1 MATTAL
7 ILLIVEI
14 ILLAISI
21 LILLP
26 CLILMIEC
34 VAALFPPKVRRWQDS
49 LRPKIAVLIP
59 AHNEATGIGAT
70 LETLVGQLTS
80 IDQLIVVADNCID
93 ETAAVAREMGATA
106 IERFDDT
113 HRGKG
118 YALDFGMD
126 FLAPHPPDVVVIV
139 DADCIVAS
147 GAVEQISRLAIARNR
162 AVQAT
167 YLLTQPAK
175 PSPKDAVSTLAF
187 TVKNLVRPL
196 GLARFDLPCPLT
208 GAGMAF
214 PWIAIRK
221 VSLASGNIV
230 EDMNLGIDLALAG
243 HPATFC
249 YEARVTSALPQ
260 QARAAK
266 SQRTRWE
273 HGHLQTILTQVPR
286 LLKTAL
292 QKRRFDLLAIALDL
306 LIPPLSLLVMLW
318 AFAMTVALVATYFGI
333 TPAPAIILSGAG
345 AMILIAIVSAWS
357 RHCRADIPAKV
368 LFTIPL
374 YILWKIPL
382 YFSFLWKPQTKW
394 VRTERDSP
402 DSSES

>member
-1 MATTAL
+1 MATTDWL
-7 ILLIVEI
+7 LLIVEI
-14 ILLAISI
+14 VLFAISI
-21 LILLP
+21 LLLIP
-26 CLILMIEC
+26 SLVLMIEC
-34 VAALFPPKVRRWQDS
+34 VAALFPPRARRWQDAP
-49 LRPKIAVLIP
+49 RPRIAVLIP
-59 AHNEATGIGAT
+59 AHNEAAGIGAT
-70 LETLVGQLTS
+70 LETVLGQLTS
-80 IDQLIVVADNCID
+80 LDQLVVVADNCTD
-93 ETAAVAREMGATA
+93 ETAAVAQEMGAIA
-106 IERFDDT
+106 IARFDDT
-113 HRGKG
+113 RRGKG
-118 YALDFGMD
+118 YALDFGMN
-126 FLAPHPPDVVVIV
+126 FLANHPPDVVVIV
-139 DADCIVAS
+139 DADCIVAP
-147 GAVEQISRLAIARNR
+147 GAIEQISRLAIARNR

-196 GLARFDLPCPLT
+196 GLAQFDLPCPLT

-214 PWIAIRK
+214 PWAAIRK

-230 EDMNLGIDLALAG
+230 EDMNLGLDLALAG

-286 LLKTAL
+286 LLKVAL
-292 QKRRFDLLAIALDL
+292 QKRRFDLFAIALDL

-318 AFAMTVALVATYFGI
+318 ALAMAVALAATRFGI
-333 TPAPAIILSGAG
+333 SQIPMIMVSSAG
-345 AMILIAIVSAWS
+345 AMILIATVSAWAK
-357 RHCRADIPAKV
+357 HCRTDIPAKV
-368 LFTIPL
+368 LLTIPL
-374 YILWKIPL
+374 YVLWKIPL

-394 VRTERDSP
+394 VRTERDNA
-402 DSSES
+402 DSSRS

>member
-1 MATTAL
+1 MV
-7 ILLIVEI
+7 LLIVETV
-14 ILLAISI
+14 LLAISI
-21 LILLP
+21 LLLIP
-26 CLILMIEC
+26 SFVLMVEC
-34 VAALFPPKVRRWQDS
+34 VAALFPPRAWRGQNS
-49 LRPKIAVLIP
+49 ERSRIAVLIP
-59 AHNEATGIGAT
+59 AHNEAAGIGAT
-70 LETLVGQLTS
+70 LETLIGQLTS
-80 IDQLIVVADNCID
+80 PDQLVVVADNCTD
-93 ETAAVAREMGATA
+93 ETAAVARETGAIA

-118 YALDFGMD
+118 YALDFGMS
-126 FLAPHPPDVVVIV
+126 FLANHPPDVVVIV
-139 DADCIVAS
+139 DADCIVAP
-147 GAVEQISRLAIARNR
+147 GAIEQISRLAIARNR

-167 YLLTQPAK
+167 YLLVQPAN

-208 GAGMAF
+208 GTGMAF
-214 PWIAIRK
+214 PWAVIRK

-230 EDMNLGIDLALAG
+230 EDMNLGLDLAIAG

-249 YEARVTSALPQ
+249 HEARVTSALPQ
-260 QARAAK
+260 QASAAK

-286 LLKTAL
+286 LLKVSL

-318 AFAMTVALVATYFGI
+318 ALAMTVALVAIYFGI
-333 TPAPAIILSGAG
+333 SQTPAIVLGSAG
-345 AMILIAIVSAWS
+345 VMILAAIVSAWAKY
-357 RHCRADIPAKV
+357 CRAAIPAKV

-374 YILWKIPL
+374 YVLWKIPL
-382 YFSFLWKPQTKW
+382 YFRFLWKPQTKW
-394 VRTERDSP
+394 IRTERDSV
-402 DSSES
+402 DSSRS

>member
-1 MATTAL
+1 MATTDL
-7 ILLIVEI
+7 VLLIVETV
-14 ILLAISI
+14 LLAISI
-21 LILLP
+21 LLLIP
-26 CLILMIEC
+26 SFVLMVEC
-34 VAALFPPKVRRWQDS
+34 VAALFPPRAWRGQNS
-49 LRPKIAVLIP
+49 ERSRIAVLIP
-59 AHNEATGIGAT
+59 AHNEAAGIGAT
-70 LETLVGQLTS
+70 LETLIGQLTS
-80 IDQLIVVADNCID
+80 PDQLVVVADNCTD
-93 ETAAVAREMGATA
+93 ETAAVARETGAIA

-118 YALDFGMD
+118 YALDFGMS
-126 FLAPHPPDVVVIV
+126 FLANHPPDVVVIV
-139 DADCIVAS
+139 DADCIVAP
-147 GAVEQISRLAIARNR
+147 GAIEQISRLAIARNR

-167 YLLTQPAK
+167 YLLVQPAN

-208 GAGMAF
+208 GTGMAF
-214 PWIAIRK
+214 PWAVIRK

-230 EDMNLGIDLALAG
+230 EDMNLGLDLAIAG

-249 YEARVTSALPQ
+249 HEARVTSALPQ
-260 QARAAK
+260 QASAAK

-286 LLKTAL
+286 LLKVSL

-318 AFAMTVALVATYFGI
+318 ALAMTVALVAIYFGI
-333 TPAPAIILSGAG
+333 SQTPAIVLGSAG
-345 AMILIAIVSAWS
+345 VMILAAIVSAWAKY
-357 RHCRADIPAKV
+357 CRAAIPAKV

-374 YILWKIPL
+374 YVLWKIPL
-382 YFSFLWKPQTKW
+382 YFRFLWKPQTKW
-394 VRTERDSP
+394 IRTERDSV
-402 DSSES
+402 DSSRS